1 MKSQKK
7 VSIHEVINQPT
18 VSNLEGAFM
27 DLETNSKVKRKEDSN
42 D

>member
-18 VSNLEGAFM
+18 VSNLEGAIM
-27 DLETNSKVKRKEDSN
+27 DDSKVIRKEDSN

>member
-27 DLETNSKVKRKEDSN
+27 DDSKVRRKEDSN

>member
-7 VSIHEVINQPT
+7 VSIHEAINQPT
-18 VSNLEGAFM
+18 VSNLEGPFV
-27 DLETNSKVKRKEDSN
+27 DLETNSKIKKKEDSN